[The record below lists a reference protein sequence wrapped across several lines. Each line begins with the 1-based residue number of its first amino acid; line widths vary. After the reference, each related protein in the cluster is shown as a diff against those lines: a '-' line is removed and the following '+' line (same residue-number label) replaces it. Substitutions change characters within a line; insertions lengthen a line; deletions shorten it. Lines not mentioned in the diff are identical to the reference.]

1 MICYMHSVPGRVRIR
16 SKILRSNSGLRG
28 AIVGACESLPGVCS
42 VKANGLTG
50 SVLVTYDQQA
60 AGEQDILAVIRKS
73 GYLPPAKSL
82 LDRQLSAACERA
94 GERIAKALVK
104 MALERALSKA
114 GLSLLAAV
122 L

>member
-1 MICYMHSVPGRVRIR
+1 MICYMHSVPGRMRIR
-16 SKILRSNSGLRG
+16 SKVLRANPGLRG
-28 AIVGACESLPGVCS
+28 AIAGACESLAGVCS
-42 VKANGLTG
+42 VKANALTG
-50 SVLVTYDQQA
+50 SVLVTYDPRA
-60 AGEQDILAVIRKS
+60 TSEQDILAAIRGS
-73 GYLPPAKSL
+73 GYLPPAKNP